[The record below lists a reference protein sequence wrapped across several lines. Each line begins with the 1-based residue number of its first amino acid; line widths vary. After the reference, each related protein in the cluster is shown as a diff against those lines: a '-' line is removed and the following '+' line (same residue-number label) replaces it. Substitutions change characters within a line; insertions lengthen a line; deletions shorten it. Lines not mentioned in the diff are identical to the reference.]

1 MLLLLYL
8 TIPLCYRLKYHPGIM
23 TYIMFYTAAYSFKM
37 SLFIKYNRKYLPDT
51 KINQQK
57 EFTPYILTLNRWRH
71 DSDIKPKTV
80 IEEPNIK
87 QVDEKIKS
95 RGLIF
100 IWKWMIHEIILYLL
114 ANFPQK
120 VPERPYQI
128 RMIEYFTKGIPA
140 FTAASIF
147 HYYCFITFIFLCLSL
162 HYDLTVLL
170 SSLALRYMITT
181 TPENHHL
188 VKSGLL
194 TPIQFSLIKNYFIT
208 YTFNTKHYFN
218 NPWIAE
224 GPRDFW
230 SLRWHSM
237 FNESFKELGY
247 YPLRNLCI
255 NLRITSRKFCN
266 DMGILGAYLISSFLH
281 EYFIIGMFNMI
292 TGEHLVF
299 FLLNGLIMI
308 VWERVFTSERENKMK
323 ESKEEAYDFKK
334 YAGVYL
340 KRLLWLAIFL
350 LILPAL
356 SEPMLRRIDLWIIPS
371 FITDVRYIY
380 KNLI

>member
-1 MLLLLYL
+1 
-8 TIPLCYRLKYHPGIM
+8 
-23 TYIMFYTAAYSFKM
+23 
-37 SLFIKYNRKYLPDT
+37 LF
-51 KINQQK
+51 
-57 EFTPYILTLNRWRH
+57 
-71 DSDIKPKTV
+71 
-80 IEEPNIK
+80 
-87 QVDEKIKS
+87 
-95 RGLIF
+95 
-100 IWKWMIHEIILYLL
+100 
-114 ANFPQK
+114 
-120 VPERPYQI
+120 
-128 RMIEYFTKGIPA
+128 
-140 FTAASIF
+140 
-147 HYYCFITFIFLCLSL
+147 
-162 HYDLTVLL
+162 
-170 SSLALRYMITT
+170 
-181 TPENHHL
+181 
-188 VKSGLL
+188 
-194 TPIQFSLIKNYFIT
+194 
-208 YTFNTKHYFN
+208 
-218 NPWIAE
+218 AE